1 VSDRPLSLPTLAST
15 LNTRASRAV
24 LGHLSLRS
32 GALREF
38 LRSTFELSPGE
49 PTSFLADPVIEAA
62 FGYEEG
68 PETMSDLAGTLIEPE
83 VVRALDQPP
92 KAFREQRFEASWHPY
107 RHQVAAWKAAANPQS
122 RGYILSSGTGSGKT
136 EGFLIPILN
145 DLVRESRS
153 VGQVVGV
160 RALFLY
166 PLNALINS
174 QRDRLRA
181 WTRSFG
187 GKIRYCL
194 YNGET
199 PSAVKAADQ
208 AEAPEQVLSRTLLRA
223 SPPPILVTNAT
234 MLEYMLVRKGDASIL
249 AQSQGKLRWIVID
262 EAHTYIGSQ
271 ARSAEPGQ
279 LPSTAKSNRF
289 SPCVASRFVRGSK
302 QARTRSARARIR
314 SLPSVRIAA

>member
-1 VSDRPLSLPTLAST
+1 M
-15 LNTRASRAV
+15 
-24 LGHLSLRS
+24 G
-32 GALREF
+32 
-38 LRSTFELSPGE
+38 
-49 PTSFLADPVIEAA
+49 
-62 FGYEEG
+62 
-68 PETMSDLAGTLIEPE
+68 DLAGTLIEPE

-92 KAFREQRFEASWHPY
+92 TAFREQRFAASWHPY
-107 RHQVAAWKAAANPQS
+107 RHQIAAWKAAADLQS
-122 RGYILSSGTGSGKT
+122 RGYIMSSGTGSGKT
-136 EGFLIPILN
+136 EGFLVPILN

-187 GKIRYCL
+187 GDIRYCL

-199 PSAVKAADQ
+199 PSTVKAAEQ
-208 AEAPEQVLSRTLLRA
+208 SAAPEQVLSRALLRT

-249 AQSQGKLRWIVID
+249 AKSQGMLRWIVID

-271 ARSAEPGQ
+271 AAE
-279 LPSTAKSNRF
+279 LSMLLRRVVDAF
-289 SPCVASRFVRGSK
+289 
-302 QARTRSARARIR
+302 
-314 SLPSVRIAA
+314 